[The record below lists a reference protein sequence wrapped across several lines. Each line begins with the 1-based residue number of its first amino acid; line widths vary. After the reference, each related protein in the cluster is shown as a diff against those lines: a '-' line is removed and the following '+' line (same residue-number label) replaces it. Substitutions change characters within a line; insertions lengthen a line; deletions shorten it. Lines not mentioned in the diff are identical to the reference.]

1 MLQKNSA
8 HSIKVI
14 TALLLIFVSGV
25 SAQDSTRSE
34 AYKNNFTPKYS
45 IRYNLTRPSYPLVA
59 KFNLIQKAN
68 QGEPVSQ
75 HELGLRYLLGE
86 GFEADTAKAVMWI
99 KKAADKNFVP
109 AKYNFG
115 LMHLNGIGIKWN
127 PFAAFINFEYAAE
140 QKFPEAQFIV
150 GLQFL
155 DGLIVN
161 KNYEKGIYWLRESAR
176 ANYKPAIEVLKELKE
191 KGTGLKISGTDPP
204 DTSAITSRLSLDY
217 LTLLPQ
223 EGPDNED
230 TSAFENIISADK
242 KALRKK
248 FGITDTT
255 FYEKEES
262 NISAIEAAANFG
274 SPEALY
280 ILGRFYESGKFVK
293 KNRITAASYY
303 LQAYRLGNYKS
314 ATSVL
319 EQVIENN
326 FFEVLKPEVE
336 KNEAE
341 ALYVIAG
348 LAAVGLNFQITEE
361 QLLNFLKSSADQ
373 NYIPALL
380 ELGLIYY
387 SGELLSRDKLKAV
400 LLWERAAEAG
410 SREAEIR
417 IASTEIFAEKPI
429 NLDDEIDLL
438 KDYSRKGSVLAKT
451 ILAFCYKN
459 GIGLEE
465 NKYRA
470 ANLFRDAASR
480 GNETAWRSLQNMYNE
495 IRPASDKFKMF
506 K

>member
-8 HSIKVI
+8 PLIKI
-14 TALLLIFVSGV
+14 IIPLFLFVSIGIF
-25 SAQDSTRSE
+25 AQDSTRSE
-34 AYKNNFTPKYS
+34 AYKNNFSPKYS

-68 QGEPVSQ
+68 QGDPVSQ

-86 GFEADTAKAVMWI
+86 GFEADTSNAVKWI

-109 AKYNFG
+109 AKYNYG
-115 LMHLNGIGIKWN
+115 LMLLNGIGTEWD
-127 PFAAFINFEYAAE
+127 PFAAFGNFEYAAE
-140 QKFPEAQFIV
+140 QKFPEAQFV
-150 GLQFL
+150 LGLQYL
-155 DGLIVN
+155 DGLVVN
-161 KNYEKGIYWLRESAR
+161 KNYEKGISWLRESAR
-176 ANYKPAIEVLKELKE
+176 AKYKPAIEVLNQMKVE
-191 KGTGLKISGTDPP
+191 GAGLRVSGTNKP
-204 DTSAITSRLSLDY
+204 DTSKVSSGLSLDY
-217 LTLLPQ
+217 LNLMPQ
-223 EGPDNED
+223 EEQNEQD
-230 TSAFENIISADK
+230 TSALENIISSDK

-255 FYEKEES
+255 FYKAGES
-262 NISAIEAAANFG
+262 NISAIESAANYG

-280 ILGRFYESGKFVK
+280 ILGRLYETGKFVK
-293 KNRITAASYY
+293 KNKIRAASYY

-326 FFEVLKPEVE
+326 FFPILKPAVD
-336 KNEAE
+336 KGEAT

-361 QLLNFLKSSADQ
+361 QLLNFLQSSADQ

-387 SGELLSRDKLKAV
+387 SGELLDQDKVKAV
-400 LLWERAAEAG
+400 SLWERAANAG

-417 IASTEIFAEKPI
+417 LASTEIFSEKPF
-429 NLDDEIDLL
+429 NLDDEISLL
-438 KDYSRKGSVLAKT
+438 KDYSGKGSVLAKT

-459 GIGLEE
+459 GIGVEK
-465 NKYRA
+465 NKHRA

-480 GNETAWRSLQNMYNE
+480 GNETAWRSLQNMYDE
-495 IRPASDKFKMF
+495 IRPETESFKII